1 MCYTTDYPAGEKASA
16 ERVNGGRP
24 HRAGGGSLFDMNEKF
39 GLTGPGHSRGD
50 PVELRETVA
59 DEGPKHN
66 LFPIRGIK
74 RSSQGKAAA
83 SDPLYSY
90 DPGLPLINSVSVYR
104 WGTEYSYYDGFL
116 SAAER
121 LKNLTS
127 DCESYVPFFSY
138 MPQYSQMNAE
148 QLGYYLKL
156 RSEISEGRFPRA
168 DYGYLLLLIYEA
180 INLAGVSD
188 CRGTGIPPESALDIL
203 INIWTGY
210 RDEIPRLD
218 DQLSEWVCDFCL
230 IHRLRPPLE
239 RIRSFVRDAVR
250 NASLKEFYAEPSDE
264 CILPF
269 LLDFVSGYDY
279 RKSRFATDE
288 ASRALFE
295 KHIPAAVS
303 AVISSVEGQGSTLG
317 RLEARTVTR
326 DAYLGAVC
334 VPSVKKKITVSYK
347 SFTASYEAKMTVSL
361 LVKHSE
367 NRLRAMLGVKSR
379 MSVSGL
385 PDRIKKLADDYFR
398 RLPGNAVS
406 RRPSVESTVAAE
418 PEWEKYY
425 EPEKTEMSFERAR
438 EIEQS
443 SWETTEKLIS
453 AFGDGLPDG
462 DALPAAGEGGEP
474 PAGTS
479 GEAAQDPGR
488 ELTQAGD
495 APKEDLPAAAA
506 PAEPTD
512 IQGSYEG
519 TGSAGASSA
528 PWPEAYSGFVSALLK
543 NDRKAAAAEAKR
555 LGRPAAIIAEEIN
568 SAAYE
573 LFGDILIEETDGGL
587 EIIPDYAEEAARL
600 AGEA

>member
-1 MCYTTDYPAGEKASA
+1 
-16 ERVNGGRP
+16 
-24 HRAGGGSLFDMNEKF
+24 MNEKF

-50 PVELRETVA
+50 PVELRETVE
-59 DEGPKHN
+59 DGEPKLN

-74 RSSQGKAAA
+74 RSSQGKAAV

-168 DYGYLLLLIYEA
+168 DYGYLLLLIYET

-188 CRGTGIPPESALDIL
+188 CRGTDIPPESALDIL

-210 RDEIPRLD
+210 RDENPRLD

-250 NASLKEFYAEPSDE
+250 NSSLKEFYAEPSDE

-334 VPSVKKKITVSYK
+334 VPSVKKKISVSYK

-406 RRPSVESTVAAE
+406 RRQSVESSVAAE

-462 DALPAAGEGGEP
+462 DARRPAAGEDGEP
-474 PAGTS
+474 HAGAA
-479 GEAAQDPGR
+479 GEAAPDPGEGR
-488 ELTQAGD
+488 PQTGD
-495 APKEDLPAAAA
+495 AAKEDLPAGEA
-506 PAEPTD
+506 PADEERTRNSGGSTDDDAHCSPAEDAFAAESMPGPTD
-512 IQGSYEG
+512 IPECPEG
-519 TGSAGASSA
+519 YGITGGPSA

-555 LGRPAAIIAEEIN
+555 LGRPAEIIVEEIN
-568 SAAYE
+568 SSAYE